1 MRRQGMIDGGH
12 ERRRHERRQ
21 GNAVSTGATVV
32 EFFLFS
38 SLFAKNDY
46 FCIQKGYFFEKICI
60 IQKKAVTLQVNSTIG
75 RNQHQDG
82 KEEKLR

>member
-1 MRRQGMIDGGH
+1 
-12 ERRRHERRQ
+12 
-21 GNAVSTGATVV
+21 VSI
-32 EFFLFS
+32 LP
-38 SLFAKNDY
+38 LFAKNDY